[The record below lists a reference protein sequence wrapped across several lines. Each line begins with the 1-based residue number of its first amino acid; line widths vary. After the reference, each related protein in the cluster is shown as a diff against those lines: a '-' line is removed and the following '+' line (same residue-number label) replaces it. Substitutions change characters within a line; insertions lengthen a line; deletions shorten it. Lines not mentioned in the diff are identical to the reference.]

1 MPPRMVLALLLA
13 VMPLAHARADEDDDQ
28 ERARSG
34 REAGRALPLASIL
47 DRVRQST
54 PGVVLGVELE
64 DEGGR
69 VLYEVKVLRPDGR
82 VRLLAYDAATG
93 KRVAHREAD
102 EDGGCAGSSSRT
114 TPSWAASSR
123 SSSAARATPSTAPW
137 TARRASSWA
146 PPSPTTRSCSTSA
159 CRAWTGSRSCAAG
172 APPATRCRS

>member
-1 MPPRMVLALLLA
+1 MPPRMVLALLLI
-13 VMPLAHARADEDDDQ
+13 VLPLAHARADEADDQ
-28 ERARSG
+28 ERARSA

-93 KRVAHREAD
+93 KRVAHRETD
-102 EDGGCAGSSSRT
+102 EDGD
-114 TPSWAASSR
+114 
-123 SSSAARATPSTAPW
+123 
-137 TARRASSWA
+137 
-146 PPSPTTRSCSTSA
+146 
-159 CRAWTGSRSCAAG
+159 
-172 APPATRCRS
+172 

>member
-13 VMPLAHARADEDDDQ
+13 VLPLAHARADEDDDQ
-28 ERARSG
+28 ERARSA

-64 DEGGR
+64 EEGGR

-102 EDGGCAGSSSRT
+102 EDGD
-114 TPSWAASSR
+114 
-123 SSSAARATPSTAPW
+123 
-137 TARRASSWA
+137 
-146 PPSPTTRSCSTSA
+146 
-159 CRAWTGSRSCAAG
+159 
-172 APPATRCRS
+172 

>member
-13 VMPLAHARADEDDDQ
+13 VLPLAHARADEADDQ
-28 ERARSG
+28 ERARSA

-64 DEGGR
+64 EEGGR

-102 EDGGCAGSSSRT
+102 EDGD
-114 TPSWAASSR
+114 
-123 SSSAARATPSTAPW
+123 
-137 TARRASSWA
+137 
-146 PPSPTTRSCSTSA
+146 
-159 CRAWTGSRSCAAG
+159 
-172 APPATRCRS
+172 

>member
-13 VMPLAHARADEDDDQ
+13 VMPLAHARADEADDQ
-28 ERARSG
+28 ERARSA

-64 DEGGR
+64 EEGGR

-93 KRVAHREAD
+93 ERVAHREAD
-102 EDGGCAGSSSRT
+102 EDGD
-114 TPSWAASSR
+114 
-123 SSSAARATPSTAPW
+123 
-137 TARRASSWA
+137 
-146 PPSPTTRSCSTSA
+146 
-159 CRAWTGSRSCAAG
+159 
-172 APPATRCRS
+172 

>member
-28 ERARSG
+28 ERARSA

-64 DEGGR
+64 EEGGR

-93 KRVAHREAD
+93 RPVAHREAD
-102 EDGGCAGSSSRT
+102 EDGD
-114 TPSWAASSR
+114 
-123 SSSAARATPSTAPW
+123 
-137 TARRASSWA
+137 
-146 PPSPTTRSCSTSA
+146 
-159 CRAWTGSRSCAAG
+159 
-172 APPATRCRS
+172 

>member
-28 ERARSG
+28 ERARSA

-93 KRVAHREAD
+93 KPVAHREAD
-102 EDGGCAGSSSRT
+102 EDGD
-114 TPSWAASSR
+114 
-123 SSSAARATPSTAPW
+123 
-137 TARRASSWA
+137 
-146 PPSPTTRSCSTSA
+146 
-159 CRAWTGSRSCAAG
+159 
-172 APPATRCRS
+172 

>member
-28 ERARSG
+28 ERARSA

-64 DEGGR
+64 EEGGR

-93 KRVAHREAD
+93 KPVAHREAD
-102 EDGGCAGSSSRT
+102 EDGD
-114 TPSWAASSR
+114 
-123 SSSAARATPSTAPW
+123 
-137 TARRASSWA
+137 
-146 PPSPTTRSCSTSA
+146 
-159 CRAWTGSRSCAAG
+159 
-172 APPATRCRS
+172 

>member
-28 ERARSG
+28 ERARSA

-93 KRVAHREAD
+93 RPVAHREAD
-102 EDGGCAGSSSRT
+102 EDGD
-114 TPSWAASSR
+114 
-123 SSSAARATPSTAPW
+123 
-137 TARRASSWA
+137 
-146 PPSPTTRSCSTSA
+146 
-159 CRAWTGSRSCAAG
+159 
-172 APPATRCRS
+172 

>member
-1 MPPRMVLALLLA
+1 MPPRTDLAPLIAVL
-13 VMPLAHARADEDDDQ
+13 PLAHARADEDDDQ
-28 ERARSG
+28 ERARSA

-64 DEGGR
+64 EEGGR

-102 EDGGCAGSSSRT
+102 EDGD
-114 TPSWAASSR
+114 
-123 SSSAARATPSTAPW
+123 
-137 TARRASSWA
+137 
-146 PPSPTTRSCSTSA
+146 
-159 CRAWTGSRSCAAG
+159 
-172 APPATRCRS
+172 

>member
-1 MPPRMVLALLLA
+1 MVLALLLA
-13 VMPLAHARADEDDDQ
+13 VLPLAHARADEADDQ
-28 ERARSG
+28 ERARSA

-64 DEGGR
+64 EEGGR

-102 EDGGCAGSSSRT
+102 EDGD
-114 TPSWAASSR
+114 
-123 SSSAARATPSTAPW
+123 
-137 TARRASSWA
+137 
-146 PPSPTTRSCSTSA
+146 
-159 CRAWTGSRSCAAG
+159 
-172 APPATRCRS
+172 